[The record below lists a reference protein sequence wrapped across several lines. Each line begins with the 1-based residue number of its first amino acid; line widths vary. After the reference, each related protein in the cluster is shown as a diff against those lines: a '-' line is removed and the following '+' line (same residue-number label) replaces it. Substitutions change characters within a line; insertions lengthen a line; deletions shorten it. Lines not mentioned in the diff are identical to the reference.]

1 MPRHDD
7 AIALQHM
14 LDHARE
20 AVAMISGKAREDLGK
35 ERMLELE
42 RILKH

>member
-7 AIALQHM
+7 LIAFQHM

-20 AVAMISGKAREDLGK
+20 AVAMISAKAPEDLGK
-35 ERMLELE
+35 ERML
-42 RILKH
+42 